1 MAWPLSLLCQPWAV
15 GVSVGAGRPTV
26 NIAID
31 QASANRNLH
40 RDGSSGGSEPVAVE
54 GVPDLGMF

>member
-1 MAWPLSLLCQPWAV
+1 M
-15 GVSVGAGRPTV
+15 GAGRPTV

-40 RDGSSGGSEPVAVE
+40 QDGSSGGSEPVAVE